1 MTAVPRLAAVP
12 PAAVPPADV
21 PAAVEAEAADIAAA
35 LADMSFR
42 DAWRAL
48 LALPS
53 VSAVMADSL
62 RGATGDGVVTNA
74 VAVIEGLGRA
84 GVPAGLC
91 YAFTSQ
97 IFGIQWPLASSA
109 RNPLAPYVDG
119 LIDGSLVLCHALTE
133 ETGGSDPLSMRTAAT
148 VTDSGYRLDG
158 RKAYVTAAPEA
169 DLILTFAR
177 TDEARHPFA
186 LSAFLIPASRAGV
199 VRSEPFAKVALTE
212 VPMGAVDF
220 DGVAVADADLVAA
233 EGSGLAF
240 LSSTTT
246 WERALLMSY
255 ALGGLHA
262 TIERVVGWL
271 RDREQF
277 GRSLGS
283 NPLVASRVSDLATIR
298 YRVRALVYD
307 MARRIDEGSTPLSAL
322 STDAAQVKISCAQD
336 LLAFETAAAPLFG
349 ARSVIADSGYGI
361 NMTSAI
367 AASIYAGTNDLLRVS
382 IARDLG
388 LPVEN

>member
-1 MTAVPRLAAVP
+1 MTAVIRT
-12 PAAVPPADV
+12 ADV
-21 PAAVEAEAADIAAA
+21 PAAVAAEAAEVVPG
-35 LADMSFR
+35 LAGASFR
-42 DAWRAL
+42 DGWRAL
-48 LALPS
+48 LSLPPVRS
-53 VSAVMADSL
+53 VMADSL
-62 RGATGDGVVTNA
+62 RGETGDGVVENA
-74 VAVIEGLGRA
+74 VAVIEGIGRA

-97 IFGIQWPLASSA
+97 VFGIQWPLSASA
-109 RNPLAPYVDG
+109 RAPLAPYVDG
-119 LIDGSLVLCHALTE
+119 LVDGSLILCHALTE

-148 VTDSGYRLDG
+148 ATDGGYRIDG

-186 LSAFLIPASRAGV
+186 LSSFLIPVDRAGV
-199 VRSEPFAKVALTE
+199 TRSDPFAKIALTE
-212 VPMGAVDF
+212 VPMGAIDF
-220 DGVAVADADLVAA
+220 DGVAVTDADMVAA

-255 ALGGLHA
+255 AVGGMHA
-262 TIERVVGWL
+262 TIERVVAWL

-277 GRSLGS
+277 GRSLGA
-283 NPLVASRVSDLATIR
+283 NPLVASHVADLSMIA
-298 YRVRALVYD
+298 YRVRTLVYD
-307 MARRIDEGSTPLSAL
+307 MARRIDAGDTPLSAL

-336 LLAFETAAAPLFG
+336 LLAFETTAAPLFG
-349 ARSVIADSGYGI
+349 ARSVVADSGYSADLS
-361 NMTSAI
+361 SAI

-388 LPVEN
+388 LPVAN

>member
-1 MTAVPRLAAVP
+1 MTAVIRT
-12 PAAVPPADV
+12 ADV
-21 PAAVEAEAADIAAA
+21 PAAVADEASAVVPTMASA
-35 LADMSFR
+35 SFR
-42 DAWRAL
+42 DGWREL
-48 LALPS
+48 LSLPS
-53 VSAVMADSL
+53 VRSVMADSL
-62 RGATGDGVVTNA
+62 RGDVGDGVVENA

-91 YAFTSQ
+91 YALTSQ
-97 IFGIQWPLASSA
+97 VFGIQWPLSAST
-109 RNPLAPYVDG
+109 RKPLEPYVDG
-119 LIDGSLVLCHALTE
+119 LVDGSLILCHALTE

-148 VTDSGYRLDG
+148 ATDGGYRIDG

-186 LSAFLIPASRAGV
+186 LSSFLIQAGRAGV
-199 VRSEPFAKVALTE
+199 TRSDPFAKTALTA
-212 VPMGAVDF
+212 VPMGAIDF
-220 DGVAVADADLVAA
+220 DGVAVTDADMVAA

-255 ALGGLHA
+255 ALGGMHA
-262 TIERVVGWL
+262 TVERVVAWL

-277 GRSLGS
+277 GRSLGA
-283 NPLVASRVSDLATIR
+283 NPLVASHVADLATIR
-298 YRVRALVYD
+298 YRIRALVYD
-307 MARRIDEGSTPLSAL
+307 MARRIDAGDTPLSAL

-336 LLAFETAAAPLFG
+336 LLTFETTAAPLFG
-349 ARSVIADSGYGI
+349 ARSVIADSGYA
-361 NMTSAI
+361 MDTTSAI
-367 AASIYAGTNDLLRVS
+367 AASIYAGTNDLLRMS

-388 LPVEN
+388 LPVAN